1 MATAKPLQAWAME
14 QAERAR
20 REQQPNTAEILAPAL
35 AAIPKF
41 REDKTPPLHDWQK
54 SAERG
59 AEFAQQGE
67 LQRRKFA
74 QQKELQDREVAQR
87 QDMLRLQAELK
98 AKYRPRGGGRGGV
111 GPVTKLTQEYLK
123 LWQSDPPKD
132 EQQAYGRRQR
142 MEMIRTQL
150 QRLGKSGQAAVADF
164 EGAQLLP
171 DKYRLDATKRTYEQ
185 QTEQGRAEAR
195 KAETQARVEQEAAK
209 AEVQALSRMLPK
221 RDAFELPE
229 AAAERTKREKELQ
242 DAIKRLRNAGGT
254 SVSFGGK
261 SYMRLPD
268 GNFVELEADG
278 MED

>member
-41 REDKTPPLHDWQK
+41 REDKTPPLHDWQR
-54 SAERG
+54 SADRG

-67 LQRRKFA
+67 LQRRRFE

-98 AKYRPRGGGRGGV
+98 AKYRPRGGRGGA

-123 LWQSDPPKD
+123 LWQADPPKD

-150 QRLGKSGQAAVADF
+150 QRLGKSGQTAVKDF

-185 QTEQGRAEAR
+185 ETEQAR
-195 KAETQARVEQEAAK
+195 SQQEATK
-209 AEVQALSRMLPK
+209 AEVQALSRMVPK
-221 RDAFELPE
+221 REAIELPE
-229 AAAERTKREKELQ
+229 AAAERANREKELQ
-242 DAIKRLRNAGGT
+242 DAINRLRKSGGT
-254 SVSFGGK
+254 PVSFGGK

-268 GNFVELEADG
+268 GNYVELEADS
-278 MED
+278 MEA

>member
-87 QDMLRLQAELK
+87 QDMLRLQAELR

-123 LWQSDPPKD
+123 LWQADPPKD

-185 QTEQGRAEAR
+185 QTEQERSEAR
-195 KAETQARVEQEAAK
+195 KAETQARMGQEATK
-209 AEVQALSRMLPK
+209 AEVQALSRMVPK
-221 RDAFELPE
+221 RDAIELPE

-242 DAIKRLRNAGGT
+242 DAIKRLRNSGGT
-254 SVSFGGK
+254 PVSFGGK

-268 GNFVELEADG
+268 GNYVELEADS
-278 MED
+278 MEA

>member
-41 REDKTPPLHDWQK
+41 REDKTPPLHDWQR
-54 SAERG
+54 SADRG

-67 LQRRKFA
+67 LQRRRFE

-87 QDMLRLQAELK
+87 QNMLRLQAELK
-98 AKYRPRGGGRGGV
+98 AKYRPRGGRGGA

-123 LWQSDPPKD
+123 LWQADPPKD

-185 QTEQGRAEAR
+185 QTEQERRQAR
-195 KAETQARVEQEAAK
+195 EAETQARSRQEATK
-209 AEVQALSRMLPK
+209 AEVQALSRMVPK
-221 RDAFELPE
+221 REAIELPE

-242 DAIKRLRNAGGT
+242 DAIERLRKSGGT
-254 SVSFGGK
+254 PVSFGGK
-261 SYMRLPD
+261 NYMRLPD
-268 GNFVELEADG
+268 GNFVELE
-278 MED
+278 MEA